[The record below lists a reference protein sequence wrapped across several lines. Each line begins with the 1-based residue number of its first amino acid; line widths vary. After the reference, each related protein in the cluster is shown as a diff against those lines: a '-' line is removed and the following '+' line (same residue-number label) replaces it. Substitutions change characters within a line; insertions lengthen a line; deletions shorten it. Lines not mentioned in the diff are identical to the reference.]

1 MVIRRLASSV
11 AQLMY
16 PVKPMPG
23 MLSGRT
29 IDIEHWRKV
38 ETIFPVQGWQKEH
51 TRFLVE
57 ANEARLVEVQDG
69 RKVFA
74 TLDSHGFELFESP
87 TSVQDFNAKG
97 YEQVYRDETARL
109 LSSVLPS
116 VACVVPFHSLIRDSR
131 RDNLDSAKGPKSFSS
146 KAHAPVSR
154 VHGDYT
160 ADNAPLRFKELK
172 NKGLI
177 SPTATSYAIVN
188 TWRSISPHPVRSKP
202 LAVLDASTV
211 HEESVFAY
219 ALVHADKVGYN
230 NSIAFDPNHKW
241 TYFPDMT
248 REEILI
254 FFTFDGRSEP
264 PRYVFHTAIDLPSS
278 ESNGNPHP
286 RHSIEVR
293 SLVAF
298 EE

>member
-1 MVIRRLASSV
+1 MASSV

-23 MLSGRT
+23 MLSGRM
-29 IDIEHWRKV
+29 IDVEHWRKV
-38 ETIFPVQGWQKEH
+38 ETIFPVQAWQEER
-51 TRFLVE
+51 TAFLVE
-57 ANEARLVEVQDG
+57 ANEPRLVEVQDG
-69 RKVFA
+69 RKVVA
-74 TLDSHGFELFESP
+74 TLESHGFELFKSP
-87 TSVQDFNAKG
+87 TSVQDFNAQE
-97 YEQVYRDETARL
+97 YERVYHDETAQL
-109 LSSVLPS
+109 LSCALPS

-146 KAHAPVSR
+146 RAHAPVSR

-160 ADNAPLRFKELK
+160 AENAPLRFNELK
-172 NKGLI
+172 ARGLI
-177 SPTATSYAIVN
+177 PPTATSFAIVN

-211 HEESVFAY
+211 DEDSVFAY

-248 REEILI
+248 RDEILI

-278 ESNGNPHP
+278 ESNGTVPP

-298 EE
+298 ED